1 MTRDNPTTLISKY
14 SHHLIQCTIVQQ
26 NEHPL
31 SSLNNLW
38 CSFMHIIDY
47 DIISSCVLNPIIH
60 QYSFMHIIDYDIIRF
75 CALNPI
81 CHWCSLLI
89 HAYHYHLAVHLPM
102 QQSNCSSN
110 KSMQLSTDQKN
121 LSSSALI
128 VKLMHIIIICKMNSQ
143 F

>member
-60 QYSFMHIIDYDIIRF
+60 QCSFMHIIDYDIIRF

-81 CHWCSLLI
+81 CHWCSF
-89 HAYHYHLAVHLPM
+89 
-102 QQSNCSSN
+102 
-110 KSMQLSTDQKN
+110 
-121 LSSSALI
+121 
-128 VKLMHIIIICKMNSQ
+128 MHIIIIQLYIYQCSRVTVAVTKVCNYALIKITKAVVIYMISIPH
-143 F
+143 FLMSVHC